1 MHQILITTFSGGS
14 SVHTTTAAFH
24 SEDQAMAAAEIVN
37 TETAIDQAGGVHR
50 HATLLFVPR
59 LRTEGASST
68 ERGPN
73 IPGVDREVV
82 NRVIERFGQAVKSVE
97 ESRALEQVRSGFD
110 RFIASAEQLMRR
122 QPGAA
127 APVGDSAST
136 ETDKAHSSD
145 QQAAPASGEQ
155 VAPKRIRY
163 ARAVGAT
170 DEQRQAANL
179 SPLAAEGDM
188 VLVWVNQAD
197 LAGHEEIS
205 PFST

>member
-14 SVHTTTAAFH
+14 SVHTTTAAFN

-37 TETAIDQAGGVHR
+37 TESAIDQAGGVHR

-82 NRVIERFGQAVKSVE
+82 NRVIDRFGQAVKSVE

-127 APVGDSAST
+127 ASAGDAAST
-136 ETDKAHSSD
+136 ETGRAHSSD
-145 QQAAPASGEQ
+145 QQATPASDQ
-155 VAPKRIRY
+155 VAPRKIRY
-163 ARAVGAT
+163 VRAVEAT

-179 SPLAAEGDM
+179 SPLAAEGEM
-188 VLVWVNQAD
+188 VLIWVNKAD
-197 LAGHEEIS
+197 LVGHEEIS